1 MEIDRGEP
9 ARVAQA
15 RTYPPGALSK
25 PVVLSLRCGAWQL
38 SGRDAKTAI
47 TMSTTR
53 EEAAPTFPTWKARL
67 EGAEGA
73 RLQEEISRFLQILKT
88 LGTPMIEGPEVNF
101 IYYSPQAR
109 HVELTGEF
117 NQWGR
122 SGQAIE
128 MTPLGRSDFFYHT
141 MQLTEAARLEYK
153 FIVDGAW
160 QLDPFCPNQVDN
172 GLGDSNSYFI
182 VGDFHDPPEL
192 QRIDDIAHGHVE
204 QFEFSSKRLDN
215 TRRVY
220 VYLPAAYVN
229 DRTRRFDSLYV
240 HDGGEYLERAKM
252 ANVLD
257 NLIAKQQIPGLIAVM
272 VDPVNRMEEYWANDR
287 YLDFLGNELVPAIDG
302 RYRTERNRK
311 RRGVMGASLGG
322 LISTYAA
329 LSRPELFSL
338 VAGQSSAL
346 MIEEQRLAT
355 MVKNAGRS
363 SFRFYFDVGKYEPRF
378 IPAHERL
385 IALIKQRR
393 WPTLYQEL
401 PGGHNWTSWRA
412 HLKDL
417 LAFLW
422 KPPQRPSRPT
432 PASRP
437 AQRRRK

>member
-1 MEIDRGEP
+1 
-9 ARVAQA
+9 
-15 RTYPPGALSK
+15 
-25 PVVLSLRCGAWQL
+25 
-38 SGRDAKTAI
+38 
-47 TMSTTR
+47 MSTR

-73 RLQEEISRFLQILKT
+73 QLEQEVAQFLQILKT
-88 LGTPMIEGPEVNF
+88 LGTPMIEGPQVNF
-101 IYYSPQAR
+101 IYYGPQAR
-109 HVELTGEF
+109 QVELTGEF

-122 SGQAIE
+122 DGQAIP
-128 MTPLGRSDFFYHT
+128 MTPLGTSGFFYHSL
-141 MQLTEAARLEYK
+141 QLSEPTRLEYK
-153 FIVDGAW
+153 FIVDGNW

-182 VGDFHDPPEL
+182 VGDFHEPPEL
-192 QRIDDIAHGHVE
+192 QWVGDIPHGRVE

-220 VYLPAAYVN
+220 VYLPAAYDN
-229 DRTRRFDSLYV
+229 ERDRRFGSLYV

-257 NLIAKQQIPGLIAVM
+257 NLIAEGQIPALVAVM

-287 YLDFLGNELVPAIDG
+287 YLEFLCSELMPEIEE
-302 RYRTERNRK
+302 RYRTAADRK
-311 RRGVMGASLGG
+311 ARGVMGASLGG
-322 LISTYAA
+322 LISVYAA

-346 MIEEQRLAT
+346 MIEEQKLT
-355 MVKNAGRS
+355 SMVQSTRRA

-378 IPAHERL
+378 IPAHESFIGL
-385 IALIKQRR
+385 LKKKR
-393 WPTLYQEL
+393 WQTLYQEL

-417 LAFLW
+417 LIFLW
-422 KPPQRPSRPT
+422 KPPRPRRATTPARRPSR
-432 PASRP
+432 
-437 AQRRRK
+437 RRT